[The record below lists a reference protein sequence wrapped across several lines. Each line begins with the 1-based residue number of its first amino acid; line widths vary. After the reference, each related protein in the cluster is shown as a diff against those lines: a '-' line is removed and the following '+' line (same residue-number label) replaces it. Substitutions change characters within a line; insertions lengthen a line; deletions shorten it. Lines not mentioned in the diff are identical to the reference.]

1 MSKCPVYL
9 RVALLSWEYWQ
20 ALLRSLQ
27 AADKREPMPMLQYMH
42 TAAVHVK
49 LGPQQLCGRSPWR
62 DVLFARC
69 NRTRPERQRPF
80 SLTQQRHSRI
90 SAANELL
97 SVGFYTAAAA
107 GLLYSATPLLTGKSK
122 EENQGKSDNYGDT
135 DADPEGIKWGV
146 MSVVSFIPLFNWTAW
161 VFAAI
166 DDETQAAKY
175 YAFAAVYALPLIRNG
190 FQFDSFLAAAVLM
203 CAAHVQLERI
213 ANTEPVGINVP
224 AVSDISKASAKGAR
238 QLTDSTKEWSA
249 SVQETSRRR
258 QQEKQDL
265 EDMNTDEYRRQLSAD
280 ELAKWDARL
289 KSEDEQ
295 AK

>member
-1 MSKCPVYL
+1 
-9 RVALLSWEYWQ
+9 
-20 ALLRSLQ
+20 
-27 AADKREPMPMLQYMH
+27 MH
-42 TAAVHVK
+42 TAAAYDK
-49 LGPQQLCGRSPWR
+49 LGPQQLCGRAPR
-62 DVLFARC
+62 RTDHFARC
-69 NRTRPERQRPF
+69 SRTRLERQRPF
-80 SLTQQRHSRI
+80 SLKQQRRSRI

-122 EENQGKSDNYGDT
+122 DENQGRSDNYGET

-190 FQFDSFLAAAVLM
+190 FQFDSFLAVAVLL

-213 ANTEPVGINVP
+213 ANTEPVGIDVP
-224 AVSDISKASAKGAR
+224 AVSDISRASAKGAR

-258 QQEKQDL
+258 QQEKQEL
-265 EDMNTDEYRRQLSAD
+265 EDMNTDKYRRQLSAD

-289 KSEDEQ
+289 NSKDEQ
-295 AK
+295 A